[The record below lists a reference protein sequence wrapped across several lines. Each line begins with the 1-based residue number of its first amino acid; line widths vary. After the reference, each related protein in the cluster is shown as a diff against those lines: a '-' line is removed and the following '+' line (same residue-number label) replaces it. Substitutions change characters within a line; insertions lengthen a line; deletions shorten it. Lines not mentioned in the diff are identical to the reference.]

1 MFVYYADDLARIM
14 KKLLLVSQVA
24 ALAVQL
30 ERDRTEDDKKAATQL
45 RASQVD
51 IDFVVGEAGKI
62 GEKAENEEESVAE
75 ISETR
80 SSTKLISDKD
90 EDDNDD
96 NDGFLSSSQKQRID
110 RILGNWSE
118 PEATPAA
125 SQVSQLSI
133 Y

>member
-1 MFVYYADDLARIM
+1 M